1 MLRNYFKMAFRN
13 LWKHRLFSAI
23 NIIGLSI
30 GLSASFVIGLM
41 IYYDFTFD
49 KFHQDSDR
57 IYRITSVFT
66 STEETFYNSGVPVP
80 LSDVIRESESG
91 IELVST
97 FTTTYIDKVNNE
109 NTEKIVGDIEDVIYT
124 DEQYFK
130 LFSYQWLAG
139 NPKGVLSEPNE
150 IVLTKKRAAKYFP
163 NLSPN
168 KILGKI
174 LIYNDSVPVKVVG
187 IIANFKERS
196 DFIFQEFISF
206 KTAHNLHEEDL
217 VFNKEWNNTNSA
229 TQVFVKLIENQNVT
243 DLQQQLDKLAKEH
256 EDKESIAHG
265 EARTFHLQ
273 PLKDIH
279 FNANYGIFDTTL
291 RQASK
296 PVLISLAFLALFL
309 LLLACINFINLNT
322 ANATKRSK
330 EIGIRKTLGSSKKQL
345 ILQFLGEAFLLTIT
359 AAIVSLFFSVGL
371 LNIFADFMPKGIHLS
386 LLANPVLIFSMVVL
400 LLIVALLSG
409 FYPAMVLSKYKPI
422 SVLKSQFFSENN
434 SFSLRKYLM
443 VFQFVIAQVFIIAT
457 LLVSKQ
463 IYFLMHKDMGFKT
476 DAIAYVTTP
485 WNNSSLDKNVRFVSE
500 IKKLPQITKIC
511 LGGRPPASFSTHSKT
526 VKYFNNQE
534 EIYISLQL
542 LYGDQD
548 YLEFYHLKLLAGRKR
563 LNDTIKEYIINETC
577 LKQLGFKTP
586 QEAIGKVL
594 EFYDERVPIVG
605 VLQDFNQH
613 SLKSDIKPMALI
625 GDWRRNRFTQFN
637 TIHLEFQMQNTAAT
651 IAKIKDIWKDIYPDN
666 EIRVNFMDDT
676 IKRFYSQ
683 EHKTAILLNWATG
696 LAILISSLGLLGLV
710 IFNTER
716 RVKEIGIR
724 KVLGATIIQINV
736 LLSKEFLTLVS
747 IAFVIAAPI
756 AWWALNRWL
765 QGFAYKTT
773 LSWWVFV
780 LSGLAMLG
788 IALIIIS
795 IKTVSSANANPVK
808 SLRTE

>member
-1 MLRNYFKMAFRN
+1 MIRNYFKIAFRN
-13 LWKHRLFSAI
+13 LWKHKLFSVL

-41 IYYDFTFD
+41 IYYDYTFD

-57 IYRITSVFT
+57 IYRITTDFISP
-66 STEETFYNSGVPVP
+66 EHNFYNRGVPVP

-91 IELVST
+91 VELVST
-97 FTTTYIDKVNNE
+97 FITTSIDKVSNK
-109 NTEKIVGDIEDVIYT
+109 NTGKTIRDIEDIIYT

-139 NPKGVLSEPNE
+139 NPKGILSEPNE
-150 IVLTKKRAAKYFP
+150 IVLTNKRAAKYFP
-163 NLSPN
+163 NLSPD

-196 DFIFQEFISF
+196 DFTFQEFISF

-229 TQVFVKLIENQNVT
+229 TQVFVKLTAKKEAANF
-243 DLQQQLDKLAKEH
+243 QQQLDKLAKEH
-256 EDKESIAHG
+256 EDKESIAYG
-265 EARTFHLQ
+265 EARIFHLQ

-279 FNANYGIFDTTL
+279 FNANYGVFDTTME
-291 RQASK
+291 QASK
-296 PVLISLAFLALFL
+296 PVLISLAFVALFL

-345 ILQFLGEAFLLTIT
+345 IVQFLGEAFLLTMA
-359 AAIVSLFFSVGL
+359 AAIVSLFFSAGL
-371 LNIFADFMPKGIHLS
+371 LNIFADFMPQGIHLN
-386 LLANPVLIFSMVVL
+386 LLASPALIFSMVVL
-400 LLIVALLSG
+400 LLIVTLLSG
-409 FYPAMVLSKYKPI
+409 FYPAMVLSKYTPV
-422 SVLKSQFFSENN
+422 SVIKSQLIVENK
-434 SFSLRKYLM
+434 SFSLRKFLM
-443 VFQFVIAQVFIIAT
+443 IFQFTTAQIFIIVT
-457 LLVSKQ
+457 LLVGKQ

-476 DAIAYVTTP
+476 DAIAYVSAP
-485 WNNSSLDKNVRFVSE
+485 WKSSSLDKNLRLISE
-500 IKKLPQITKIC
+500 IKKIPQITKTS
-511 LGGRPPASFSTHSKT
+511 LGGNPPASFSTHST
-526 VKYFNNQE
+526 IVKYFNKQE
-534 EIYISLQL
+534 EIHANLQL

-563 LNDTIKEYIINETC
+563 LNDTIKEYIINKTC
-577 LKQLGFKTP
+577 AKQLGFKNP

-594 EFYDERVPIVG
+594 VFSDKHIPIVG
-605 VLQDFNQH
+605 VMEDFNQR
-613 SLKSDIKPMALI
+613 SLKSTIKPMALI
-625 GDWRRNRFTQFN
+625 GDWYRNRFTQFN
-637 TIHLEFQMQNTAAT
+637 TIHLEFQAQNMAAT
-651 IAKIKDIWKDIYPDN
+651 IAKVKGIWKDIYPDN
-666 EIRVNFMDDT
+666 EIKVNFMDDT

-710 IFNTER
+710 IYNTER

-724 KVLGATIIQINV
+724 KILGATLVQLNI
-736 LLSKEFLTLVS
+736 LLSKEFLILVG

-756 AWWALNRWL
+756 AWWALDKWL
-765 QGFAYKTT
+765 QDFAYKTN
-773 LSWWVFV
+773 LSWWVFI

-788 IALIIIS
+788 LALIIIS
-795 IKTVSSANANPVK
+795 IKTISSANANPVK

>member
-57 IYRITSVFT
+57 IYRITTDFISP
-66 STEETFYNSGVPVP
+66 EHNFYNRGVPVP

-97 FTTTYIDKVNNE
+97 FTTTYIDKVSNE
-109 NTEKIVGDIEDVIYT
+109 NTDIIVRDIEDVIYT

-163 NLSPN
+163 NLSPH

-243 DLQQQLDKLAKEH
+243 DFQQRLDKLAKEH
-256 EDKESIAHG
+256 EDKETVSYG
-265 EARTFHLQ
+265 EIRKFHLQ
-273 PLKDIH
+273 PLRDIH
-279 FNANYGIFDTTL
+279 FNANYGVFDNSSG
-291 RQASK
+291 QASK
-296 PVLISLAFLALFL
+296 SILVSLAFVALFL

-457 LLVSKQ
+457 LLVGKQ

-476 DAIAYVTTP
+476 NAIAYIRTP
-485 WNNSSLDKNVRFVSE
+485 WQDNSFAKRIQFAKE
-500 IKKLPQITKIC
+500 IKKLPQITAIS
-511 LGGRPPASFSTHSKT
+511 LGGNPPASFSTHST
-526 VKYFNNQE
+526 SVNFFNKDK
-534 EIYISLQL
+534 EIRTSLQL
-542 LYGDQD
+542 LSGDQN
-548 YLEFYHLKLLAGRKR
+548 YLDVYQIKLLAGRKP
-563 LNDTIKEYIINETC
+563 LNDTIKEYVINKTYANI
-577 LKQLGFKTP
+577 LGFKTP
-586 QEAIGKVL
+586 QEAIGRML
-594 EFYDERVPIVG
+594 EVNDQQIPIVG
-605 VLQDFNQH
+605 VMNDFNQR
-613 SLKSDIKPMALI
+613 SLKSKIEPLAIM
-625 GDWRRNRFTQFN
+625 GDWNRQKFSRFN
-637 TIHLEFQMQNTAAT
+637 TIHLALQTQNTATT
-651 IAKIKDIWKDIYPDN
+651 ISQIEKIWKTIYPDSV
-666 EIRVNFMDDT
+666 IKVNFMDET
-676 IKRFYSQ
+676 VKKFYRQ
-683 EHKTAILLNWATG
+683 EQKMIVLLNWATF
-696 LAILISSLGLLGLV
+696 LAILISVLGLLGLV